1 MTANRGSHGRVNDFR
16 VSQLKQ
22 SAHRRADMSV
32 RPPPQRHATLF
43 APHDRLFTDGVS
55 ECRFSHSML
64 HRGTPRASLL
74 EKMQS
79 AGPVDVSVVV
89 PFGDDEDV
97 IGTACQRL
105 ARHLEELGL
114 AFEILAVDED
124 SGDNSH
130 AILGLIRAELP
141 QLRIVSGVAPGRGFA
156 AGAATARG
164 RVLWLIE
171 PTAAMRS
178 LAAFGRAN
186 NRVARGELELAVVRG
201 CFMVAKRARLLVAVN
216 GAPGRGL
223 SFERRLVRRA
233 QKRGIS
239 LEAYELGGTQSS
251 ARRLAD
257 RLRGRLALAFGAA
270 LPRL

>member
-1 MTANRGSHGRVNDFR
+1 
-16 VSQLKQ
+16 
-22 SAHRRADMSV
+22 
-32 RPPPQRHATLF
+32 
-43 APHDRLFTDGVS
+43 
-55 ECRFSHSML
+55 
-64 HRGTPRASLL
+64 
-74 EKMQS
+74 MQS
-79 AGPVDVSVVV
+79 SSPLDVSVVL

-124 SGDNSH
+124 SGDNCH
-130 AILGLIRAELP
+130 AILGLLRGALP
-141 QLRIVSGVAPGRGFA
+141 ELRIVSGVAPGRGFA
-156 AGAATARG
+156 AGAAVARG

-171 PTAAMRS
+171 PASALRS

-186 NRVARGELELAVVRG
+186 GRVARGELDLAVVRG
-201 CFMVAKRARLLVAVN
+201 CFTVAKRARVLAAVD
-216 GAPGRGL
+216 GAPGRGGA
-223 SFERRLVRRA
+223 FERRLVRRA
-233 QKRGIS
+233 QKRGIA
-239 LEAYELGGTQSS
+239 LEAYELGGAQSS